1 MLDFKVRRGLST
13 TLFSESGV
21 VNPKLVIEEGS
32 WYLCTDTAD
41 LFLGVKLEDGSYT
54 LRRINA
60 DSFELTLTTL
70 KQDVE
75 TLKATELFK
84 KIQYE
89 YELPTDFDSAEFNPN
104 VTYYIVTGD
113 VTAENPVVSTY
124 IFDSTIPGYI
134 CTKGVD
140 LSSLRSMVDE
150 TIEQVLDTKLAEK
163 VPEVVE
169 ETIETRVLH
178 GGNAFS

>member
-13 TLFSESGV
+13 TLFSAPGV
-21 VNPKLVIEEGS
+21 VNPRLVIEEGS

-41 LFLGVKLEDGSYT
+41 LFLGVRLEDGSHS

-60 DSFELTLTTL
+60 DSFELILTAL
-70 KQDVE
+70 QQDVDA
-75 TLKATELFK
+75 LKATELFK

-89 YELPTDFDSAEFNPN
+89 YELPTDFDSADFNPN

-113 VTAENPVVSTY
+113 AAAENPVVNTY
-124 IFDSTIPGYI
+124 IFDASISGYI

-140 LSSLRSMVDE
+140 LDALRSMVDE
-150 TIEQVLDTKLAEK
+150 TIEQVLDDKLAEK